1 MFENDVCY
9 SGVQCL
15 DSADFEDAY
24 SLRIAAGK
32 TLDPVLLIVKQ
43 SELPNVLSWIAEK
56 DDVCLENDPKDLV
69 QYRLQSLAREIEG
82 LRDPL
87 TNLLNRQ
94 RFEQLLFDATIEAD
108 FNRPV
113 SLLAL
118 DLDFFKMV
126 NDQYGHAVGDDALRT
141 VAALLQEKQKECRAI
156 SRVGGEEFSI
166 LLDADESQAAE
177 FAESFRS
184 MIEQTAIVDGL
195 KITTSIGI
203 TTVHSPTER
212 EIVQDQV
219 SQALYSAKDQ
229 GRNCCV
235 SFSQVVAQSRKNGQ
249 EVDVLSLENQARV
262 LAQRVANVITM
273 RSKSILNTAR
283 READVDGL
291 TGCFTRRYLDRRFAD
306 EFETREG
313 TELSI
318 AFFDLDHFG
327 EVNKDFGWPT
337 GDKVLVEV
345 CELVR
350 QRIRDTDWIGR
361 YGGEEFCVV
370 MPGVGL
376 ETAKAVMERIRIV
389 IEQAE
394 FVSVDDR
401 PVPMTLSI
409 GLASAVAEDA
419 GFAMLMDR
427 ACSLALDAKNNGRN
441 QLCWADTQTEQL
453 SR

>member
-1 MFENDVCY
+1 MFENDFCY
-9 SGVQCL
+9 SGVQRL
-15 DSADFEDAY
+15 DSADFEDTD
-24 SLRIAAGK
+24 SLRMAAGK
-32 TLDPVLLIVKQ
+32 TRDPVLLIVKQ
-43 SELPNVLSWIAEK
+43 SELPDVLSWIAEK
-56 DDVCLENDPKDLV
+56 DDVCLDNDPQDLV
-69 QYRLQSLAREIEG
+69 KYRLQSLAREIEG

-87 TNLLNRQ
+87 TSLLNRQ
-94 RFEQLLFDATIEAD
+94 RFEQLLNDATMEAD

-126 NDQYGHAVGDDALRT
+126 NDQYGHTVGDDVLRT
-141 VAALLQEKQKECRAI
+141 VAALLRAKQKECRAI
-156 SRVGGEEFSI
+156 SRVGGEEFSV
-166 LLDADESQAAE
+166 LLDADESQAVE

-184 MIEQTAIVDGL
+184 LVEQTPIVDGL
-195 KITTSIGI
+195 KITTSIGM
-203 TTVHSPTER
+203 TTVHSPTEGG
-212 EIVQDQV
+212 IVQDQV
-219 SQALYSAKDQ
+219 SQALYSAKDR
-229 GRNCCV
+229 GRNCSV

-249 EVDVLSLENQARV
+249 AVDVLSLENQARV

-327 EVNKDFGWPT
+327 NVNKDFGWPT

-376 ETAKAVMERIRIV
+376 ETAKAVMERVRIV
-389 IEQAE
+389 VEQAK

-409 GLASAVAEDA
+409 GLASAVAEDT

-427 ACSLALDAKNNGRN
+427 ACSFALDAKNNGRN
-441 QLCWADTQTEQL
+441 QLCWV
-453 SR
+453 S